1 MEFLNG
7 LFADGSTA
15 SVIVSI
21 VFALLSLLL
30 GTKWK
35 QVRKEFKEF
44 AQAVSHL
51 IELVAEMPD
60 KPDAAYLKDIK
71 SSAKKVKEEFIDI
84 VEIFKKKE

>member
-7 LFADGSTA
+7 LFSDGSTA
-15 SVIVSI
+15 SVIVSVI
-21 VFALLSLLL
+21 FALASLVL

-44 AQAVSHL
+44 ASAVSHL

-60 KPDAAYLKDIK
+60 KPDAVYLKDIK
-71 SSAKKVKEEFIDI
+71 ESAKKVKDEFVDI
-84 VEIFKKKE
+84 IEIFKKKE